1 MCAVLELSRSTY
13 YYELSKAEKE
23 LTDDPHKDDVI
34 RVFKDNRKAYGTRRI
49 KKALGDENIILSR
62 RRIGRIMAENGLVST
77 YTVAHY
83 KPHKAKSNE
92 EKIDNIVKREF
103 DDREELDVIVSD
115 LTYVRVNGKW
125 NYVCLILDLHNRE
138 IIGYSAGSHKTAELV
153 VQAFASIK
161 YDLRKINVFHTD
173 RGREFKNQAIET
185 LLETFEINRSL
196 SKKGCP
202 YDNAVAEATYKTFKV
217 EFVYQNVFESLDELK
232 LELFDYVN
240 WYNNIRLH
248 SSLGYLPPSVYK
260 FLHLKKVV

>member
-1 MCAVLELSRSTY
+1 MCTVLNISRSTY
-13 YYELSKAEKE
+13 YYELNKTEIGLE
-23 LTDDPHKDDVI
+23 DDSHKDDVI

-49 KKALGDENIILSR
+49 KEALADKAIILSR
-62 RRIGRIMAENGLVST
+62 RRIGRIMKENGLVST
-77 YTVAHY
+77 YTIAHF
-83 KPHKAKSNE
+83 KPHKSKPNE
-92 EKIDNIVKREF
+92 EKTGNVVNRVFDN
-103 DDREELDVIVSD
+103 REELDVIVSD

-138 IIGYSAGSHKTAELV
+138 IIGYSAGRHKTAMLV

-161 YDLRKINVFHTD
+161 YDLRKVNVFHTD
-173 RGREFKNQAIET
+173 RGSEFKNQAIEA

-217 EFVYQNVFESLDELK
+217 EFVYPNVFESLNELK

-260 FLHLKKVV
+260 FSHLKKVV

>member
-1 MCAVLELSRSTY
+1 MCTVLKISRSTY
-13 YYELSKAEKE
+13 YYELNKPEIE
-23 LTDDPHKDDVI
+23 LGDDPYKDHVI
-34 RVFKDNRKAYGTRRI
+34 RIFKDNRKAYGTRRI
-49 KKALGDENIILSR
+49 KEALEDEDIGLSR
-62 RRIGRIMAENGLVST
+62 RRIGRIMKESGLVST
-77 YTVAHY
+77 YTIAHY

-92 EKIDNIVKREF
+92 EKFDNVVNREF
-103 DDREELDVIVSD
+103 DNREELDVIVSD

-138 IIGYSAGSHKTAELV
+138 IIGYSAGRHKTAELV

-173 RGREFKNQAIET
+173 RGSEFKNHAIET
-185 LLETFEINRSL
+185 LLETFGINRSL

-217 EFVYQNVFESLDELK
+217 EFVYPNVFDSLDELK

-240 WYNNIRLH
+240 WYNNVRLH
-248 SSLGYLPPSVYK
+248 SSLGYLPPTAYK